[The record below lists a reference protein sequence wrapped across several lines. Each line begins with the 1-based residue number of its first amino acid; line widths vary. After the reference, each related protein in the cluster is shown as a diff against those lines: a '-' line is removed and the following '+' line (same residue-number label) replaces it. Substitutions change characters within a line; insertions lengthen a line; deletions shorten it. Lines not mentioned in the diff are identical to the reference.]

1 MEKIDYEQLYY
12 DAINENKKLK
22 DRNKFLEDELSL
34 ISSSKKSIISWI
46 NSEMNRYKTDKYDSF
61 YSIFLENQI
70 PIYKK
75 KIFKAKLNNEIEE
88 LFNIQKEIWDNT
100 NLNESQKRNI
110 LKLLDIYKIQ
120 IK

>member
-12 DAINENKKLK
+12 DAISENRKLK
-22 DRNKFLEDELSL
+22 DRNKLLEDELLL
-34 ISSSKKSIISWI
+34 INGSRKNIISWI
-46 NSEMNRYKTDKYDSF
+46 NSEINRYKMKQYDSF
-61 YSIFLENQI
+61 YHIFLENQI

-75 KIFKAKLNNEIEE
+75 KIFKAKLNNETEE

-100 NLNESQKRNI
+100 NLNENQKRNI
-110 LKLLDIYKIQ
+110 LKLLDIYKIL